1 MSQILVYF
9 FYFLF
14 EKEKKLF
21 DFLFK
26 LILVDIFKVFLIDD
40 IVCEIEV
47 KILKLKLLKIFFKL
61 KFCKCF
67 DEVLVILREIIKLMC
82 FFFQKLL

>member
-1 MSQILVYF
+1 M
-9 FYFLF
+9 
-14 EKEKKLF
+14 
-21 DFLFK
+21 
-26 LILVDIFKVFLIDD
+26 DIFKVFLIDD

-67 DEVLVILREIIKLMC
+67 DEVLVNLREVIRLLC
-82 FFFQKLL
+82 FFF